1 MKIIVKNGESIK
13 EYRDASDVSV
23 LPKSK
28 LVRTFDD
35 EGSLIDEFKLLDK
48 KFTLIDDLEKYESEI
63 FLKLDV
69 KK

>member
-48 KFTLIDDLEKYESEI
+48 KITLKDDLEKDETEI
-63 FLKLDV
+63 IVTLDV